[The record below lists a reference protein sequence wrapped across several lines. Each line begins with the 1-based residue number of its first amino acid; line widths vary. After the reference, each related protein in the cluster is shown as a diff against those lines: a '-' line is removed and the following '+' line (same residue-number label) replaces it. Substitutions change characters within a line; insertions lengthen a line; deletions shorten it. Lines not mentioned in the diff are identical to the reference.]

1 MQDLL
6 TDNLLPDNLLTEDLL
21 IQSGLVLCMLNCG
34 VKETVDNAEK
44 LIRDN
49 PSIGSS
55 EIIQQLEWMIENNIF
70 YNQCTEMLTIIKRV

>member
-1 MQDLL
+1 
-6 TDNLLPDNLLTEDLL
+6 
-21 IQSGLVLCMLNCG
+21 MLNCG

-49 PSIGSS
+49 PSIGSC